1 MGFFAEAGPVQ
12 IFVSNHVSIIKNIQI
27 LISVVAEYI
36 FEDVYCL
43 HSLFLF
49 FIYNLRGRNDFLVV
63 YLFFNLLDVLGGSIV
78 S

>member
-27 LISVVAEYI
+27 LISVVAGYI

-43 HSLFLF
+43 HFFFYF

-63 YLFFNLLDVLGGSIV
+63 YLFFNLLDVFGGPIV